1 MESEGIGRLD
11 FIENMEYKFIEI
23 VTLDFI
29 ANPEDLVKQNVIYR
43 YNILKAKMLFLQSR
57 LEDISNL
64 IKLKNPSLL
73 LQIQRNTIGP
83 NSASLRSAAANKSAN
98 TSKFLK

>member
-29 ANPEDLVKQNVIYR
+29 ANPEDLVK
-43 YNILKAKMLFLQSR
+43 
-57 LEDISNL
+57 
-64 IKLKNPSLL
+64 
-73 LQIQRNTIGP
+73 
-83 NSASLRSAAANKSAN
+83 
-98 TSKFLK
+98 